1 MKHLREQL
9 QALQTEE
16 VVNKLIDKS
25 IEDKIKTGIYSPKE
39 EWSPGSEEMIRSF
52 SRCAIDHQFEQAVQ
66 RAAQDIVHSQ
76 IKNIKL

>member
-25 IEDKIKTGIYSPKE
+25 IEDKIKTGTYSPKE
-39 EWSPGSEEMIRSF
+39 EWSPGSEEIIRSF
-52 SRCAIDHQFEQAVQ
+52 SRCAIDHQFEQSLTLLKTIEKFELNGEI
-66 RAAQDIVHSQ
+66 AQ
-76 IKNIKL
+76 

>member
-25 IEDKIKTGIYSPKE
+25 IEDKIKTGIYSRK
-39 EWSPGSEEMIRSF
+39 
-52 SRCAIDHQFEQAVQ
+52 
-66 RAAQDIVHSQ
+66 
-76 IKNIKL
+76 KNGLLVLKK

>member
-25 IEDKIKTGIYSPKE
+25 IEDKIKTGTYSPKE

-66 RAAQDIVHSQ
+66 RAVQDIVHSQ